1 MPAFSKIFEKAV
13 FIQLYEY
20 FNKNNLLYKSQ
31 YGFRTL
37 HSTQLA
43 SLEIID
49 IIGKDLDNGKLPN
62 GVFLDLS
69 KAVDTL
75 DHTILLDKL
84 LYCGTKGTELAWFKS
99 YLTNRTQFVSY
110 NGSNSRTSSIITG
123 VPQGSILGPLLFL
136 IYMNDIH
143 NTSSKFHAILFADET
158 NLTNTL
164 CSFDVNIDN
173 NCNSLQLSTNINKEL
188 KNIQIRLEINKLS
201 LNVKKT
207 KFMIFHH
214 KQRNIENLI
223 PQLNLN
229 EQIIERVTDFDFL
242 GLTIDQHL
250 TWNGHVQK
258 ISNKISRSLGTMCK
272 LKRFLPQNILKIL
285 YNSLIL
291 PHLHYCILSWGF
303 KSDRIFKL
311 QKRNVRIITCSKYN
325 AHTEPL
331 LKRLIC
337 SKLKISWKQKHW
349 NYIIDTNKMNFQ
361 NILNQCSLYQMII
374 IHMTLDISLFYINY
388 QQRQALDGYV

>member
-20 FNKNNLLYKSQ
+20 FNENNLLYKSQ

-37 HSTQLA
+37 HSTELA

-49 IIGKDLDNGKLPN
+49 IIGKDLDNGKLPI

-69 KAVDTL
+69 KAFDTL

-84 LYCGTKGTELAWFKS
+84 LYYGIKGTELAWFKS

-110 NGSNSRTSSIITG
+110 NGTNSGTLSITTG
-123 VPQGSILGPLLFL
+123 VPQGSILGPLLFI

-143 NTSSKFHAILFADET
+143 NASSKFHAILFADDT
-158 NLTNTL
+158 NLTSTL

-188 KNIQIRLEINKLS
+188 KNIQIWLEINKLS

-258 ISNKISRSLGTMCK
+258 NFEQDIKITRDYVQIKTIFTPK
-272 LKRFLPQNILKIL
+272 YIEN
-285 YNSLIL
+285 LI
-291 PHLHYCILSWGF
+291 
-303 KSDRIFKL
+303 
-311 QKRNVRIITCSKYN
+311 
-325 AHTEPL
+325 
-331 LKRLIC
+331 
-337 SKLKISWKQKHW
+337 
-349 NYIIDTNKMNFQ
+349 
-361 NILNQCSLYQMII
+361 
-374 IHMTLDISLFYINY
+374 
-388 QQRQALDGYV
+388 